1 MTSTSDTLQPAVTPK
16 MRRGRWIL
24 LFLIAA
30 CVGAAALFAM
40 YLINP
45 KPLPELIPLPVNV
58 YAEPHYLFSSVK
70 VDKPVGVAVSPD
82 GQRIYVAES
91 GGERLIKILDRDGKV
106 VGNFVAPSTAVGSR
120 APVYLAIDS
129 DGRVFVSDRIQGAVY
144 VFTADGKFID
154 EILSPTLTL
163 TEYVSKHAGGLP
175 PGTTVAYDVVT
186 RQLRYTVPGGEEQ
199 TLPPPDEGWSP
210 LGVRFD
216 KAGNLWVTD
225 VMGDAHSVR
234 VITREALA
242 APSWQEFDSPE
253 RVIGKMGTGPGE
265 FTFPNSAMV
274 DSKGRLYVVDG
285 NNGRISVWDE
295 QGKFLLEFGK
305 GVGESVLGL
314 PRGLWIDGN
323 DRLHVVDAVN
333 QAVKVFDVSGDE
345 PKFLVSL
352 GAFGVRDGQFNYP
365 NDVTVDGSGRMYIAD
380 RENDRIQI
388 WSY

>member
-1 MTSTSDTLQPAVTPK
+1 MTSTAETFQPAVPPK
-16 MRRGRWIL
+16 KRRRRWIL
-24 LFLIAA
+24 WLLIAA
-30 CVGAAALFAM
+30 CIGAAALFAT

-58 YAEPHYLFSSVK
+58 YAPPHYLFSSAK

-106 VGNFVAPSTAVGSR
+106 VGKFVAPATAVGSR
-120 APVYLAIDS
+120 APVYLAVDS
-129 DGRVFVSDRIQGAVY
+129 DGRVFVSDRIQGSVY
-144 VFTADGKFID
+144 VFTPDGKYID
-154 EILSPTLTL
+154 QLLSPTLTL
-163 TEYVSKHAGGLP
+163 TEYVSKHAGGIP

-186 RQLRYTVPGGEEQ
+186 QQLRYTVPGGEEQ
-199 TLPPPDEGWSP
+199 ILPPPDEGWSP

-225 VMGDAHSVR
+225 VMADAHSVR
-234 VITREALA
+234 MISRDALTA
-242 APSWQEFDSPE
+242 SWLEFNPPE

-265 FTFPNSAMV
+265 FTFPNSAMS

-285 NNGRISVWDE
+285 NNGRISVWDP
-295 QGKFLLEFGK
+295 QGKFLFEFGK
-305 GVGESVLGL
+305 GVGAGALGL

-323 DRLHVVDAVN
+323 DRLHVVDAVE
-333 QAVKVFDVSGDE
+333 QSVKVFDVSGDE
-345 PKFLVSL
+345 PKFLTSF
-352 GAFGVRDGQFNYP
+352 GSFGVGAGKFNYP
-365 NDVTVDGSGRMYIAD
+365 NDVAVDGSGRIYIAD
-380 RENDRIQI
+380 RENDRIQV